1 MPILTFNGKKP
12 NIHPSCY
19 VASNAT
25 IIGDVI
31 LGEESSVWPNA
42 VIRGDANKIS
52 IGTRTSVQDNC
63 VVHVNRETSTTIGDE
78 VIMGHGAIVHACSV
92 GNHVLIG
99 MGAQI
104 LDKASVGDWVIVAAG
119 SVVTEKAV
127 IPSKSLVAG
136 IPAKVIKT
144 LSPQQMEHIKL
155 GAEDYVD
162 LSRRYKMQSLSTRM
176 RSSERLTSSSR
187 AE

>member
-1 MPILTFNGKKP
+1 LPILAFNGKKP

-31 LGEESSVWPNA
+31 LGGESSVWPNA
-42 VIRGDANKIS
+42 VIRGDVNKIS
-52 IGTRTSVQDNC
+52 IGARTSVQDNC
-63 VVHVNRETSTTIGDE
+63 VVHVNLETPTIIGDE
-78 VIMGHGAIVHACSV
+78 VIMGHGAIVHACTV

-99 MGAQI
+99 MGSKI
-104 LDKASVGDWVIVAAG
+104 LDKASIGDWIIVAAG
-119 SVVTEKAV
+119 AVVTEKTV

-144 LSPQQMEHIKL
+144 LNPQQMERIKL
-155 GAEDYVD
+155 GVEDYVD
-162 LSRRYKMQSLSTRM
+162 LSRRYKTQPLSTCGDPP
-176 RSSERLTSSSR
+176 R
-187 AE
+187 A

>member
-42 VIRGDANKIS
+42 VIRGDVNKIS
-52 IGTRTSVQDNC
+52 IGARTNVQDNC
-63 VVHVNRETSTTIGDE
+63 VVHVNRETPTIIGDD
-78 VIMGHGAIVHACSV
+78 VIIGHGAIVHACTV

-99 MGAQI
+99 MGAKV
-104 LDKASVGDWVIVAAG
+104 LDKASIEDWIIVAAG

-136 IPAKVIKT
+136 IPAEVIKT
-144 LSPQQMEHIKL
+144 LSPQQMERIKL

-162 LSRRYKMQSLSTRM
+162 LSRRYKISAWRD
-176 RSSERLTSSSR
+176 
-187 AE
+187 A